1 MKPRCSQKEAEYIVN
16 TYADMVYKFA
26 LSLTKNKDRA
36 DDIFQEVFLRYS
48 KTLPL
53 FENEEHAKAWFFTVT
68 RNCCRSYMTSAF
80 IKHHVP
86 LDIDIPVETND
97 EHAIYFY
104 VLKLPEKY
112 RMVIHLF
119 YYEQLTTKQIAHIL
133 HKKDAT
139 IRTWLKRAREQL
151 KTMMEG
157 YDIDE
162 IL

>member
-1 MKPRCSQKEAEYIVN
+1 MKPRCSQKEAEDIVN

-26 LSLTKNKDRA
+26 LSLAKNKDRA

-48 KTLPL
+48 KTLPV
-53 FENEEHAKAWFFTVT
+53 FENDEHAKAWFFTVT
-68 RNCCRSYMTSAF
+68 RNYCRSYMTSAF
-80 IKHHVP
+80 FKHHVP
-86 LDIDIPVETND
+86 LEIDIPVEASE

-139 IRTWLKRAREQL
+139 IRTWLKRARELL

-157 YDIDE
+157 CDIDE